1 MNQLL
6 KTGFDICINFLLEW
20 STIMFTA
27 LFKHYI
33 FFVFCLY
40 VISRLID
47 IKFNK
52 ITFLIVPIVLD
63 LETVYLK
70 QQAPELSFIFPFL
83 TLFIMLCLFNNLPLK
98 SCFSITLI
106 SFGINI
112 IAHAISA
119 FAVAL
124 ITLPFRDIIPF
135 VPNLFTVTASLI
147 YPIILVCTLKAKRIS
162 GNLNLLIKPPT
173 IYLALGISIVV
184 LFIATSEQTTS
195 FALSPYRFLRIGLIF
210 FAAFV
215 LILWWRTQI
224 TKSYRERLRA
234 LEVESLRV
242 SKQEQAEY
250 ISQLERENERMG
262 RIIHKDN
269 RIVNA
274 MADSIGEYLQYSA
287 YLSGNKLAEKG
298 SSLQAQISEIRYDRQ
313 VLLDEKP
320 ATPTALPQTG
330 YAGIDAMVT
339 YMTKEASENKI
350 NFQFHYGED
359 FFTESGE
366 DIKETDIV
374 HLLSDSLE
382 NAIIATKFAG
392 GKFIELSMLKIK
404 GFPLIS
410 ISDSG
415 IPFELDTYMNLGLQ
429 KASTHLDTGGS
440 GIGLMDLWELKEKY
454 KATLYI
460 DEHPEDANMTK
471 RIVYIFDKK
480 NRYMISTDRF
490 KELQQKQTRADMFVI
505 NPNTEAVI

>member
-1 MNQLL
+1 M
-6 KTGFDICINFLLEW
+6 
-20 STIMFTA
+20 
-27 LFKHYI
+27 
-33 FFVFCLY
+33 
-40 VISRLID
+40 VISLIKNFV
-47 IKFNK
+47 IF
-52 ITFLIVPIVLD
+52 ICSFYTFSVSIN
-63 LETVYLK
+63 K
-70 QQAPELSFIFPFL
+70 QQRTLLGVSLPIIFSTLLSAEMVFLTHTFPISRYLLPFL
-83 TLFIMLCLFNNLPLK
+83 TFYILLLLLNTMPAKSTFYHSLFIY
-98 SCFSITLI
+98 
-106 SFGINI
+106 GI
-112 IAHAISA
+112 
-119 FAVAL
+119 
-124 ITLPFRDIIPF
+124 
-135 VPNLFTVTASLI
+135 
-147 YPIILVCTLKAKRIS
+147 
-162 GNLNLLIKPPT
+162 NLLI
-173 IYLALGISIVV
+173 YSIVGLFLTIV
-184 LFIATSEQTTS
+184 LAPFSLSISRRLINYISLATTIIYPLILWFIIHTKIFKNIINCLLHNLTSRIWCCLIFLILVIISLTQTTPS
-195 FALSPYRFLRIGLIF
+195 NLSNIYVAIIF
-210 FAAFV
+210 SILLATFV
-215 LILWWRTQI
+215 LILWWRAQI

-274 MADSIGEYLQYSA
+274 MADSISEYLQYSA
-287 YLSGNKLAEKG
+287 FLSGNKLAEKG

-339 YMTKEASENKI
+339 YMAKEASENKI

-359 FFTESGE
+359 FFTEGGE

-480 NRYMISTDRF
+480 NRYMISTDRS

>member
-1 MNQLL
+1 MIISFVKN
-6 KTGFDICINFLLEW
+6 
-20 STIMFTA
+20 
-27 LFKHYI
+27 
-33 FFVFCLY
+33 FVFFLCCFKTQAFFNHQKR
-40 VISRLID
+40 VID
-47 IKFNK
+47 IKYEY
-52 ITFLIVPIVLD
+52 PIVL
-63 LETVYLK
+63 LFSVGTILLK
-70 QQAPELSFIFPFL
+70 QYIPEVSYFVPALSFSLVMLFL
-83 TLFIMLCLFNNLPLK
+83 TNMSISHCFCSTLLSYGVNLFIYELLLLLVAIVMSPFCLPQAEPWV
-98 SCFSITLI
+98 SVVMICVSILQPCLLHLVFHSHRFQN
-106 SFGINI
+106 SFVFLRKQEVINI
-112 IAHAISA
+112 GSILSIFAICILTYEQMTDFSLSYIRLVRMIVILLFA
-119 FAVAL
+119 F
-124 ITLPFRDIIPF
+124 
-135 VPNLFTVTASLI
+135 
-147 YPIILVCTLKAKRIS
+147 ILV
-162 GNLNLLIKPPT
+162 
-173 IYLALGISIVV
+173 
-184 LFIATSEQTTS
+184 
-195 FALSPYRFLRIGLIF
+195 
-210 FAAFV
+210 
-215 LILWWRTQI
+215 LWWRTQI

-274 MADSIGEYLQYSA
+274 MADSISEYLQYSA
-287 YLSGNKLAEKG
+287 FLSGNKLAEKG

-339 YMTKEASENKI
+339 YMAKEASENKI

-460 DEHPEDANMTK
+460 DEHPEDANMAK

>member
-1 MNQLL
+1 MTISFIKNFILLGCCFYTYFALFDKIKLSVSNIVKYSVASCLLSIEMLLL
-6 KTGFDICINFLLEW
+6 KQYFPSL
-20 STIMFTA
+20 S
-27 LFKHYI
+27 
-33 FFVFCLY
+33 Y
-40 VISRLID
+40 VIIFASFYVTLLAFTLSPPRE
-47 IKFNK
+47 
-52 ITFLIVPIVLD
+52 TFFL
-63 LETVYLK
+63 
-70 QQAPELSFIFPFL
+70 AFL
-83 TLFIMLCLFNNLPLK
+83 TY
-98 SCFSITLI
+98 
-106 SFGINI
+106 G
-112 IAHAISA
+112 
-119 FAVAL
+119 
-124 ITLPFRDIIPF
+124 
-135 VPNLFTVTASLI
+135 
-147 YPIILVCTLKAKRIS
+147 
-162 GNLNLLIKPPT
+162 LNLLLYEIFLLLVIVILFPFSLSITEKLINNITLFVCFAYPCIIFYFSKIPKFRNNT
-173 IYLALGISIVV
+173 YSLKIMKHSNICSIIIAITLGVFSYVQTMASTLATQYV
-184 LFIATSEQTTS
+184 FIICLILLAT
-195 FALSPYRFLRIGLIF
+195 
-210 FAAFV
+210 FV

-339 YMTKEASENKI
+339 YMAKEASENKI

>member
-1 MNQLL
+1 MLCYE
-6 KTGFDICINFLLEW
+6 I
-20 STIMFTA
+20 
-27 LFKHYI
+27 
-33 FFVFCLY
+33 
-40 VISRLID
+40 
-47 IKFNK
+47 
-52 ITFLIVPIVLD
+52 
-63 LETVYLK
+63 
-70 QQAPELSFIFPFL
+70 
-83 TLFIMLCLFNNLPLK
+83 TLFAITVIISPFQITLNERNISLL
-98 SCFSITLI
+98 TLI
-106 SFGINI
+106 STFIYCLI
-112 IAHAISA
+112 LIAISKLPRLRNNSILYHNKIFLLSVTVFSLLAILLMTVESLSTLTLSKTRLVRIA
-119 FAVAL
+119 F
-124 ITLPFRDIIPF
+124 
-135 VPNLFTVTASLI
+135 
-147 YPIILVCTLKAKRIS
+147 
-162 GNLNLLIKPPT
+162 
-173 IYLALGISIVV
+173 
-184 LFIATSEQTTS
+184 
-195 FALSPYRFLRIGLIF
+195 IF
-210 FAAFV
+210 FITFV

>member
-1 MNQLL
+1 MIVSFVKFLMFFYSCFYTFVRIINTKSKIKTSHIIFLVPLLAGETSFL
-6 KTGFDICINFLLEW
+6 KTYF
-20 STIMFTA
+20 
-27 LFKHYI
+27 
-33 FFVFCLY
+33 
-40 VISRLID
+40 
-47 IKFNK
+47 
-52 ITFLIVPIVLD
+52 
-63 LETVYLK
+63 
-70 QQAPELSFIFPFL
+70 PELSYFVPVLCFALFCLLLFNISILRALSLALLSYGINLLLYEIILLIVLVCLSPLHLYKSESTISVL
-83 TLFIMLCLFNNLPLK
+83 TILVSLLQLCLLHIICRSTKFKNGSFFLQRQQAINVGSLL
-98 SCFSITLI
+98 SILCILILTNEQMTDFSLSYIRL
-106 SFGINI
+106 FRML
-112 IAHAISA
+112 AI
-119 FAVAL
+119 
-124 ITLPFRDIIPF
+124 
-135 VPNLFTVTASLI
+135 
-147 YPIILVCTLKAKRIS
+147 
-162 GNLNLLIKPPT
+162 LL
-173 IYLALGISIVV
+173 
-184 LFIATSEQTTS
+184 AT
-195 FALSPYRFLRIGLIF
+195 
-210 FAAFV
+210 FV

-339 YMTKEASENKI
+339 YMAKEASENKI

>member
-1 MNQLL
+1 
-6 KTGFDICINFLLEW
+6 
-20 STIMFTA
+20 MFESIIKNYM
-27 LFKHYI
+27 FFCCC
-33 FFVFCLY
+33 FFVFSKFIKIEASKNKFTILSLLSSLPLCVLCSYLRSNY
-40 VISRLID
+40 V
-47 IKFNK
+47 
-52 ITFLIVPIVLD
+52 
-63 LETVYLK
+63 
-70 QQAPELSFIFPFL
+70 ELSYFL
-83 TLFIMLCLFNNLPLK
+83 PMIVFSVLVCILFNFSLKHSFLYSISAYGINMLCYEITLFAITVIISPFQITLNERNISLL
-98 SCFSITLI
+98 TLI
-106 SFGINI
+106 STFIYCLI
-112 IAHAISA
+112 LIAISKLPRLRNNSILYHNKIFLLSVTVFSLLAILLMTVESLSTLTLSKTRLVRIA
-119 FAVAL
+119 F
-124 ITLPFRDIIPF
+124 
-135 VPNLFTVTASLI
+135 
-147 YPIILVCTLKAKRIS
+147 
-162 GNLNLLIKPPT
+162 
-173 IYLALGISIVV
+173 
-184 LFIATSEQTTS
+184 
-195 FALSPYRFLRIGLIF
+195 IF
-210 FAAFV
+210 FITFV